1 MANELQPL
9 SLLFQNR
16 LFRIPDY
23 QRGYAWLQSQLTDF
37 WDDLINLQDGRYHYT
52 GLLSLKNLKSSETT
66 LWGSDLWM
74 VSKGFKPCH
83 IVDGQQRLTTF
94 VILLNE
100 IVEYSRTL
108 KENEGLTDRDIVL
121 GYETLEDVVSKYICQ
136 HRPPNKQITT
146 YYILEASGD
155 SMVDA
160 GIDSGD
166 LVVIRT
172 DCNAEIG
179 DIVVAL
185 TGYSEST
192 LKVYAGIDEDTQE
205 AILEY
210 RNQAKY
216 PDEEIRVKQ
225 LIVQGVAKHVIKAL

>member
-1 MANELQPL
+1 MRAMSTETM
-9 SLLFQNR
+9 QNIISYVDQY
-16 LFRIPDY
+16 FCDK
-23 QRGYAWLQSQLTDF
+23 
-37 WDDLINLQDGRYHYT
+37 H
-52 GLLSLKNLKSSETT
+52 TT
-66 LWGSDLWM
+66 PS
-74 VSKGFKPCH
+74 V
-83 IVDGQQRLTTF
+83 
-94 VILLNE
+94 NE
-100 IVEYSRTL
+100 IALGVGIPKTTAFRYLVEMDNRGVLEYDGKSRTIRTPMIKKFAPDSAPCPL
-108 KENEGLTDRDIVL
+108 VGSIPCGSAQTEEENIRE
-121 GYETLEDVVSKYICQ
+121 YVSLPVSLFGNG
-136 HRPPNKQITT
+136 R

>member
-1 MANELQPL
+1 MRAMSTETM
-9 SLLFQNR
+9 QNIISYVDQY
-16 LFRIPDY
+16 FCDK
-23 QRGYAWLQSQLTDF
+23 
-37 WDDLINLQDGRYHYT
+37 H
-52 GLLSLKNLKSSETT
+52 TT
-66 LWGSDLWM
+66 PS
-74 VSKGFKPCH
+74 V
-83 IVDGQQRLTTF
+83 
-94 VILLNE
+94 NE
-100 IVEYSRTL
+100 IALGVGIPKTTAFRYLVEMDNRGMLEYDGKSRTIRTPMIKKFAPDSAPCPL
-108 KENEGLTDRDIVL
+108 VGSIPCGSAQTEEENIRE
-121 GYETLEDVVSKYICQ
+121 YVSLPVSLFGNG
-136 HRPPNKQITT
+136 R

-210 RNQAKY
+210 RNQAKSGRRD
-216 PDEEIRVKQ
+216 PRDAADRPGRSQARNQSIIND
-225 LIVQGVAKHVIKAL
+225 IVITGGEVRDYEYI